1 MTLAEA
7 MNEQIRNVYDY
18 LSTPGCAFWC
28 WAENGRIITWEPH
41 FTRESRSVITFREE
55 LGEILQALAPR
66 GLPQLDAVLLLIASI
81 RDAWIHESQRLR
93 SSHTMLAQMFDGLD
107 RIHAFPQAL
116 TYSIKAK
123 QDLAGVVFE
132 SLPRVTSPELAWQ
145 VCQTLLQEM
154 VFNDKVFH
162 HLSKYHGGRIQSSV
176 SLVAELRDF
185 TWKLQTITVESLQL
199 RLNTG
204 LDELPSPADV
214 IIPAEPDAIRTFLQK
229 LAFDEDLAGI
239 ARIARQLSAVLHL
252 PRAISDSD
260 EMPLGGVSDISNR
273 GTLDRLLL
281 SELAHDDLT
290 LATRIALNEALYLR
304 RETPPSPPPKRRYVL
319 VDSGLR
325 MWGLPR
331 VFAAGVLLS
340 LASTGAE
347 GSSLLAYRACGDRVE
362 PVDLSSASGLT
373 QHLASLATELHPGTS
388 LSDFARYVLKD
399 NEAGDVVMITSDTA
413 ITDPD
418 FQRTLS
424 EFPIPM
430 FYLATVN
437 RMGEFELWSK
447 GRRGAKKISSLRLDL
462 EDLLNRPT
470 YGRRVSETLVD
481 SKIDSNLPFCF
492 HVEPIPFRFPVQPS
506 GPVWSIRLPDGR
518 QPVRPENPASTT
530 SVTPKYGVMIL
541 TRDRRIM
548 LLDESN
554 SGARQVATG
563 VPFGTLLWSG
573 SSEDQRFSHVL
584 IHRASEPGLYLLTI
598 NLFVS
603 RINTTQRLASK
614 FLSTSGAGSK
624 LQGAT
629 VHAGIL
635 FVIFNS
641 MVEAFDLESGNTIDQ
656 VQIAPEL
663 TWNGSRFF
671 TNSNKDWQA
680 VSYSSSGICFEKI
693 PLRGPELSGIILRMF
708 DRPGHDGPFGVHLRG
723 SIANLS
729 NQTEWEFTNL
739 GRPQVKVIDISGS
752 GDRVL
757 IEQDNEKPAYD
768 GKIHR
773 TRRVIHLDSKQV
785 EVDVNEKFSP
795 WSLRFSS
802 LALWDLKKFRTI
814 DSALRRI
821 SRIGLSED
829 GKLTL
834 VLKTSTTWQFDV
846 SASCLKL
853 VRKTGLAPLRL
864 TVVLE
869 PAHHPDVGLS
879 LTVAR
884 WKDGSRAFVDSR
896 GLLVLQSSDKM
907 IPEAAFVL
915 SETDVTVWTSHA
927 RFCGSTFFLGQANPP
942 NQTPQEIMEMILK
955 PFAERLS

>member
-1 MTLAEA
+1 
-7 MNEQIRNVYDY
+7 MNDQIRDVTQY
-18 LSTPGCAFWC
+18 LSTPTGAFWC
-28 WAENGRIITWEPH
+28 WAENGRIITWK
-41 FTRESRSVITFREE
+41 RETMITFREE
-55 LGEILQALAPR
+55 LGSILQTLAPK
-66 GLPQLDAVLLLIASI
+66 GLPQLDAVLLMIAAI
-81 RDAWIHESQRLR
+81 RDGWIEESQQLRGRHKRL
-93 SSHTMLAQMFDGLD
+93 SQLFSDLD

-116 TYSIKAK
+116 TYSLKAK
-123 QDLAGVVFE
+123 QYLAEVVFE
-132 SLPRVTSPELAWQ
+132 AVPRVTSPEVAKL
-145 VCQTLLQEM
+145 VCEVLIQGIDVDNHFTP
-154 VFNDKVFH
+154 D
-162 HLSKYHGGRIQSSV
+162 LSRIQVDRVQSTET
-176 SLVAELRDF
+176 LVAELREF
-185 TWKLQTITVESLQL
+185 TWNLQTITAESLQL
-199 RLNTG
+199 RLSTG
-204 LDELPSPADV
+204 LDELPSPTDV
-214 IIPAEPDAIRTFLQK
+214 IIPAEPAAIRTFLQK
-229 LAFDEDLAGI
+229 LALDEDLAGI

-304 RETPPSPPPKRRYVL
+304 RETPPSPPPMRRYVL

-331 VFAAGVLLS
+331 VFAVGVLLS

-347 GSSLLAYRACGDRVE
+347 GSSLLAYRACVDRVE

-418 FQRTLS
+418 FQRLLS
-424 EFPIPM
+424 EFPIAG

-447 GRRGAKKISSLRLDL
+447 GRRGAKKITSLKLDL

-470 YGRRVSETLVD
+470 PGRQASETLID

-492 HVEPIPFRFPVQPS
+492 HTESIPLRFPAQPS
-506 GPVWSIRLPDGR
+506 GPVWSVRLPDGR
-518 QPVRPENPASTT
+518 QPVRPATPTAAT
-530 SVTPKYGVMIL
+530 SVRPKYGVMIL

-598 NLFVS
+598 NLVVS
-603 RINTTQRLASK
+603 RINTTQRLASR

-656 VQIAPEL
+656 VQIAPEW

-671 TNSNKDWQA
+671 TNSKGDWRA

-752 GDRVL
+752 GERVL

-773 TRRVIHLDSKQV
+773 TRRVVHLDSKKV

-802 LALWDLKKFRTI
+802 LALWDLKNFRTI

-834 VLKTSTTWQFDV
+834 VLKTLTTWQFDV
-846 SASCLKL
+846 STSGLKL

-915 SETDVTVWTSHA
+915 SETDVTVWTSHSG
-927 RFCGSTFFLGQANPP
+927 FCGSAFFLGQANPP
-942 NQTPQEIMEMILK
+942 KQTPQEIMEKILT